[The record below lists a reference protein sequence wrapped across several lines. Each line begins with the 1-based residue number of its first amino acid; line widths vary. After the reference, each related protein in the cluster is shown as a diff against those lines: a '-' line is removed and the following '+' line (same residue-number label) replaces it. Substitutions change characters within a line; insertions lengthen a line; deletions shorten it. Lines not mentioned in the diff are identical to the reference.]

1 MVNPSIG
8 SRLMEFFGGDPLM
21 AVAIVVALVALGT
34 TPLAFLVLGRSKWF
48 VARRGRV
55 QRRPEFWSVVC
66 SMMLVMGVPAVFMA
80 IVLKSRSFDKDRYEF
95 DPNRTLSVLDRGS
108 QFEGLNRIEALKK
121 ADEAVRLEMKRLAE
135 ERKNLVNTVKKLDE
149 SMLILREAT
158 RQAPAVG
165 QTLPAVLE
173 SLAGVRRSVGLDGPQ
188 QLMDFTAPPAA
199 LAGAP
204 TTPTSTSTVPA
215 TMMPATAAAPP
226 ATTGLA
232 PDVAASLAAVP
243 APQKPL
249 ADMLPLA
256 DLTTGWTLGTG
267 MGPNGK
273 QRFETFNAANLFEKI
288 DGRAESFVQFDVQGM
303 AYTYYHPVGDESSE
317 AQLYIFELK
326 DALKALGK
334 YGSEKPEKADSVDL
348 GSEGYTAGG
357 SVFFYSGKYY
367 TQIVLAKNDP
377 LPSAFALELAKRVA
391 AKQKI
396 EPSAGGGPK
405 VVGPEDVLA
414 LLPKGPGKANPK
426 FTAQDVFGYS
436 FLSDV
441 FQADYKEG
449 DLAWQGFLRPYETPE
464 AARKVFEQYLES
476 AKRDGVPITEVKGAE
491 ADAMIVAANM
501 TVDYVD
507 AIFLKGNALG
517 GVNGVNGVKNTKT
530 AEDFARAFAKSL
542 PAKVPVIPADK
553 KTTPAGE
560 GDGVE
565 K

>member
-1 MVNPSIG
+1 MANPSIG
-8 SRLMEFFGGDPLM
+8 ARLMEFFGGDPLM
-21 AVAIVVALVALGT
+21 AVAVAVALLALGT
-34 TPLAFLVLGRSKWF
+34 TPVAFLILGRSKWF
-48 VARRGRV
+48 AARRGRV
-55 QRRPEFWSVVC
+55 ERRPEFWSVVC
-66 SMMLVMGVPAVFMA
+66 SMMLVMGIPAIFMA
-80 IVLKSRSFDKDRYEF
+80 VVLKSRSFDKDRYEF

-108 QFEGLNRIEALKK
+108 QFEGLNRTEALYK
-121 ADEAVRLEMKRLAE
+121 ADEAVRAEMKRLAE

-173 SLAGVRRSVGLDGPQ
+173 SLAGVRKSVGLDGPQ

-199 LAGAP
+199 LATGQPMTAATVLMPVAPVAASAP
-204 TTPTSTSTVPA
+204 TGI
-215 TMMPATAAAPP
+215 PP
-226 ATTGLA
+226 
-232 PDVAASLAAVP
+232 DIAASLAAVP

-256 DLTTGWTLGTG
+256 NLPAGWTLGTG
-267 MGPNGK
+267 MGSNGK

-288 DGRAESFVQFDVQGM
+288 DGRAESFVQYDVQGM
-303 AYTYYHPVGDESSE
+303 AYTYYHPIGDESSE

-326 DALKALGK
+326 DALKSLGK
-334 YGSEKPEKADSVDL
+334 YGSEKPETVSAADL
-348 GSEGYTAGG
+348 GTEGYTAAG
-357 SVFFYSGKYY
+357 SIFFYSGKYY
-367 TQIVLAKNDP
+367 TQIVLTKDDP
-377 LPSAFALELAKRVA
+377 KLSAFAMEVAKRVA
-391 AKQKI
+391 AKQRV

-405 VVGPEDVLA
+405 VVGPEDLLA

-449 DLAWQGFLRPYETPE
+449 ELAWQGFLRPYETPE
-464 AARKVFEQYLES
+464 AARKVYDQYIES
-476 AKRDGVPITEVKGAE
+476 AKRDGVPIAEVQGAE
-491 ADAMIVAANM
+491 ADAMIVAANA

-507 AIFLKGNALG
+507 AIFLKGNALA

-553 KTTPAGE
+553 KAVSPAEGE
-560 GDGVE
+560 GGE